1 MMAHPLYSAPTYRL
15 VSSKFL
21 VLSFLVVSMWE
32 FKEKGYMWA
41 TSIGPPVFSVAHLS
55 HLGMMNM
62 STCTPYD
69 TGQNLAFRGLRL
81 TLKALNAVGGF
92 HLDRRH
98 LITERNQGAAL

>member
-1 MMAHPLYSAPTYRL
+1 MAHPLYSALAYRL
-15 VSSKFL
+15 VNGKFL
-21 VLSFLVVSMWE
+21 ALSFLVVSIWE

-41 TSIGPPVFSVAHLS
+41 TSIGPSVFSVTHLS

-92 HLDRRH
+92 HLYKRH
-98 LITERNQGAAL
+98 LITERIQGTSL